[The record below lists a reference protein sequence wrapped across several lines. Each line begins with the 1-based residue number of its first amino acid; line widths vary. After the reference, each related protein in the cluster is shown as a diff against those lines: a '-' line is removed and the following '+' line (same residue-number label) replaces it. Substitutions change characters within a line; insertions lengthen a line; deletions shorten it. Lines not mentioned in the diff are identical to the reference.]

1 MIGKRALNCLFFILI
16 TNILSAQVQQE
27 WIQRYNGAANSNDRG
42 SCSTIDIEGNII
54 VCGTSSSIQDYGDY
68 ITIKYNSS
76 GTLQWIRT
84 YNGPGNLSDWVLSV
98 KSDNIGNVYITG
110 RSRGSGT
117 GEDYC
122 TIKYNTNGVEQ
133 WVQRYNAGGGDDI
146 AERLVV
152 DNFGNVYVTGES
164 QTGLGN
170 SADIA
175 TIKYDS
181 SGVLQ
186 WVKRYSGIGGDSF
199 GWDIALDQN
208 NYIYVTGFTHDL
220 FTGADIVTIKYDISG
235 NQQWA
240 KTYDGEQYN
249 SEEARSIAID
259 NLNNVYVTGY
269 TRATGTGPNYI
280 LIKYNSNGDL
290 QWIRTYNGPG
300 NYYDWALKVAVDNF
314 SNVYITGF
322 IAVLNPLS
330 SDIATIKYNSNGVE
344 QWVRTYSGPSIGN
357 DNANSLTLDN
367 LGNVYITGLSYDSTT
382 LADFVTIKYNTDGTQ
397 QWIEKYNGPIDSI
410 DQAFSVVVDGVN
422 NVYVTGTS
430 RGIGSLDDIV
440 TIKYS
445 QTIGI
450 IPVSNVQPNSFELEQ
465 NFPNPFNPKT
475 SINFQL
481 PVKGY
486 VKLLIFDILG
496 RKIQTLVDEDLSA
509 GVFSVEWNALNFPS
523 GIYYYRLNTDQYI
536 ETKKMVLLK

>member
-16 TNILSAQVQQE
+16 PNILSAQVQQE

-186 WVKRYSGIGGDSF
+186 
-199 GWDIALDQN
+199 
-208 NYIYVTGFTHDL
+208 
-220 FTGADIVTIKYDISG
+220 
-235 NQQWA
+235 
-240 KTYDGEQYN
+240 
-249 SEEARSIAID
+249 
-259 NLNNVYVTGY
+259 
-269 TRATGTGPNYI
+269 
-280 LIKYNSNGDL
+280 
-290 QWIRTYNGPG
+290 
-300 NYYDWALKVAVDNF
+300 
-314 SNVYITGF
+314 
-322 IAVLNPLS
+322 
-330 SDIATIKYNSNGVE
+330 
-344 QWVRTYSGPSIGN
+344 
-357 DNANSLTLDN
+357 
-367 LGNVYITGLSYDSTT
+367 
-382 LADFVTIKYNTDGTQ
+382 
-397 QWIEKYNGPIDSI
+397 
-410 DQAFSVVVDGVN
+410 
-422 NVYVTGTS
+422 
-430 RGIGSLDDIV
+430 
-440 TIKYS
+440 
-445 QTIGI
+445 
-450 IPVSNVQPNSFELEQ
+450 
-465 NFPNPFNPKT
+465 
-475 SINFQL
+475 
-481 PVKGY
+481 
-486 VKLLIFDILG
+486 
-496 RKIQTLVDEDLSA
+496 
-509 GVFSVEWNALNFPS
+509 
-523 GIYYYRLNTDQYI
+523 
-536 ETKKMVLLK
+536 